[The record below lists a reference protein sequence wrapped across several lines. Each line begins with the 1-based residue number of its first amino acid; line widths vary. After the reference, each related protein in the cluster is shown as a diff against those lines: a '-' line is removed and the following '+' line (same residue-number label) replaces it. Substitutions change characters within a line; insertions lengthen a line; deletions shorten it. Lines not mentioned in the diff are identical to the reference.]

1 MRLRTQCPVPCR
13 TQGSDG
19 VVVCVIDSGVDYTHP
34 DLQGNIWTN
43 KGEVSGSA
51 PMHCTLPF
59 HPLALLFSH
68 RPFDACHPLVMG
80 PPYRKVER

>member
-1 MRLRTQCPVPCR
+1 MTPRGSSVRIRCRGPCR

-43 KGEVSGSA
+43 KGEVSRLAPDYCELPCSA
-51 PMHCTLPF
+51 LC
-59 HPLALLFSH
+59 A
-68 RPFDACHPLVMG
+68 A
-80 PPYRKVER
+80 VER